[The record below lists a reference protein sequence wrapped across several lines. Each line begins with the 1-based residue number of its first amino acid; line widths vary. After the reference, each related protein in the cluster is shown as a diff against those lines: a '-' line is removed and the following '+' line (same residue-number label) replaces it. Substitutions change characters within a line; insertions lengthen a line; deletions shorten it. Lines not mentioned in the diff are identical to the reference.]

1 MRSHRP
7 PRHSVSVRSDPEG
20 TVVAPHE
27 SSCTAGTSMLERGG
41 NAVDA
46 AVAAALVAGVVE
58 PTETTLGGSG
68 FLLHHTGSGDSWS
81 VEFGPRAPLRAS
93 STMFDVDTDA
103 ASSPILGLAPL
114 LRVADNDEGRL
125 SAIEVAEGLLTRPG
139 PPDAII
145 TSSSVFAVGT
155 LAAAQRLGI
164 GVPDELMIATATDGP
179 VAELS
184 RPSITGLGIDVT
196 ASANRLVDLLSE
208 RMGADTDPPARE
220 LLPLDLILRESTR
233 RCPDEAAPDPR

>member
-68 FLLHHTGSGDSWS
+68 FLLHHTGAGDSWS
-81 VEFGPRAPLRAS
+81 VEF
-93 STMFDVDTDA
+93 
-103 ASSPILGLAPL
+103 
-114 LRVADNDEGRL
+114 
-125 SAIEVAEGLLTRPG
+125 G

-184 RPSITGLGIDVT
+184 RPSITGLRIDVT